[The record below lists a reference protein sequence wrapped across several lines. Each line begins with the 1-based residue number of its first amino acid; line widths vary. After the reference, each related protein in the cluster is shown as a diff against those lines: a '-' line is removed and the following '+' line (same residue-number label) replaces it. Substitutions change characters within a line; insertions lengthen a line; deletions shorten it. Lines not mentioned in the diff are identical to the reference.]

1 MTGELNI
8 DGVFLSSVLVSAL
21 IALIASFV
29 LRRVLSKVGA
39 YRLVW
44 HPALFDTALFVIL
57 WAAVVTVPLPSFLAP
72 LKF

>member
-1 MTGELNI
+1 MNGELDI
-8 DGVFLSSVLVSAL
+8 DGVFLSSVLVSAV
-21 IALIASFV
+21 IALAASFL

-39 YRLVW
+39 YRFVW

-57 WAAVVTVPLPSFLAP
+57 WAAVVTVPSA

>member
-8 DGVFLSSVLVSAL
+8 DGVFLSSVLVSAV
-21 IALIASFV
+21 IALAASFV
-29 LRRVLSKVGA
+29 LRRLLARIGA

-57 WAAVVTVPLPSFLAP
+57 WAAVVTVPSP

>member
-1 MTGELNI
+1 MTGEIDI
-8 DGVFLSSVLVSAL
+8 DGVFLSSVLISAM
-21 IALIASFV
+21 IALIVSFV
-29 LRRVLSKVGA
+29 LRRLLTWLGA

-57 WAAVVTVPLPSFLAP
+57 WAAVVTVPSP

>member
-1 MTGELNI
+1 MSGEMNI
-8 DGVFLSSVLVSAL
+8 DGVFLSSVLVSAV
-21 IALIASFV
+21 IALAASFV

-57 WAAVVTVPLPSFLAP
+57 WAAVVTVPSP

>member
-21 IALIASFV
+21 IALAASFV
-29 LRRVLSKVGA
+29 LRHVLSKVGA

-57 WAAVVTVPLPSFLAP
+57 WAAVVTVPSP

>member
-8 DGVFLSSVLVSAL
+8 DGVFLSSVLVSAV
-21 IALIASFV
+21 IALAASFL

-57 WAAVVTVPLPSFLAP
+57 WAAVVTVPSP

>member
-1 MTGELNI
+1 MTPLVIGEVNI
-8 DGVFLSSVLVSAL
+8 GGIFLSSVLISAL
-21 IALIASFV
+21 IALVASFV

-39 YRLVW
+39 YRFVW

-57 WAAVVTVPLPSFLAP
+57 WAVVVTVSSP

>member
-1 MTGELNI
+1 MTPVVLGELNI
-8 DGVFLSSVLVSAL
+8 DGVFLSSVLVSAVL
-21 IALIASFV
+21 ALAASFV

-57 WAAVVTVPLPSFLAP
+57 WAAIVAVPSLQF
-72 LKF
+72 